1 MMRPNETSGPA
12 DKVHDELAAAAAG
25 SLQQSG
31 YAALSFVGCQ
41 AQGDQI
47 ILNGSVPNY
56 HLKQLA
62 QAVVQRVAG
71 VRCVDNRLAVRWPGE
86 SLRAPS

>member
-1 MMRPNETSGPA
+1 MKR
-12 DKVHDELAAAAAG
+12 HDHTRESQDQTGDALAAAAAG
-25 SLQQSG
+25 SLQESG
-31 YAALSFVGCQ
+31 YPALCFVGCQ
-41 AQGDQI
+41 AHGDQI
-47 ILNGSVPNY
+47 ILDGSVPNY

-86 SLRAPS
+86 ALRAPS